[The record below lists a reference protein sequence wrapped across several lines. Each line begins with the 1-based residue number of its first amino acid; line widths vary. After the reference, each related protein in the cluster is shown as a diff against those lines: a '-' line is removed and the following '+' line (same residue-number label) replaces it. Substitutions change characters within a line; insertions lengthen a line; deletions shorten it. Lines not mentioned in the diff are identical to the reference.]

1 MKSTLDL
8 QYILRRQ
15 YENFKQSSMQYLF
28 LFKKVLVF
36 ICPVLLS
43 SCTTITDSLFVQDIK
58 VRGPINQPPI
68 KVTGRDSAQF
78 TISPKIFIN
87 SNKNF
92 EGFVEG
98 HTKVNNEGIFQVD
111 TIVNGNGVSYKIS
124 HGANRFDFEG
134 KNLHWTIPDY
144 MVGLDLDIALSPKIA
159 LSGGFS
165 LSSKDKTNLFGIS

>member
-1 MKSTLDL
+1 MK
-8 QYILRRQ
+8 
-15 YENFKQSSMQYLF
+15 NFKQSSMQYLF

-98 HTKVNNEGIFQVD
+98 HTKVNND
-111 TIVNGNGVSYKIS
+111 S
-124 HGANRFDFEG
+124 R
-134 KNLHWTIPDY
+134 
-144 MVGLDLDIALSPKIA
+144 
-159 LSGGFS
+159 
-165 LSSKDKTNLFGIS
+165 